1 MPLGIQ
7 RRPISKRRS
16 AERQPSS
23 QISPSKVGKGAGDAN
38 IVPPIS
44 VLIVDGERFEYHCPH
59 LEGCE
64 LRFRVSDNPI
74 NQTILS
80 TFMKKK
86 QIKYDVAKNG
96 QEAVQKWRTGGFHLI
111 LVSRRKV

>member
-1 MPLGIQ
+1 MGG
-7 RRPISKRRS
+7 
-16 AERQPSS
+16 
-23 QISPSKVGKGAGDAN
+23 SPMAFGLADA
-38 IVPPIS
+38 II
-44 VLIVDGERFEYHCPH
+44 
-59 LEGCE
+59 
-64 LRFRVSDNPI
+64 SDNPI

-111 LVSRRKV
+111 LVCIEKLDWQTFHHFSRWTYKCLSWTGYRQQKKYDVQRRKMHLLAILH